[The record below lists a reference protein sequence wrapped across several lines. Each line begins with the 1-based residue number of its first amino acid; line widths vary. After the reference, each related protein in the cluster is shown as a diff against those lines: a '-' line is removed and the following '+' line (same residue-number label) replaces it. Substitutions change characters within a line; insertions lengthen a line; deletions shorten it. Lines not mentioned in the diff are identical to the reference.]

1 MKLTKFVHSCLL
13 IEKDNTKILVDPG
26 VYSWKSGLVSEEAL
40 SGITHVAVTHDHS
53 DHLNQEFVEAVQKS
67 SPSAAWYGPPEV
79 INQLESWGVDGCD
92 SSEDSLV
99 EFIESEHADLSPWFG
114 EQPDHTSYLL
124 LGEVLIGGDCH
135 TLTDGRKAKVFA
147 GAVNG
152 GPWGGVVGYPKMIE
166 AMTNRPEKVVPLHD
180 WHWND
185 EARVGIYN
193 RLTELMPEFN
203 VTFLPLDNGVAVE
216 L

>member
-26 VYSWKSGLVSEEAL
+26 VYSWKSGLVPEEGL
-40 SGITHVAVTHDHS
+40 SGITHIVVTHDHS
-53 DHLNQEFVEAVQKS
+53 DHLNQEFVEAVHKA

-79 INQLESWGVDGCD
+79 IKQLELWGVKGRDTSD
-92 SSEDSLV
+92 DTLV

-135 TLTDGRKAKVFA
+135 ALTDGKNAKVFA

-152 GPWGGVVGYPKMIE
+152 GPWGGVVGYTKMIE
-166 AMTNRPEKVVPLHD
+166 AMANRPEKVIPLHD

-185 EARVGIYN
+185 EARTGICS
-193 RLTELMPEFN
+193 RLAELMPEFN
-203 VTFLPLDNGVAVE
+203 VTFLPLENGKAVE